1 MPAYRLQRGDE
12 LVENS
17 NELAGNNNELAGNN
31 NELAGHSNKL
41 AGHSN
46 EPAGHS
52 NKPAGPAGN
61 RNKLAGHSNELT
73 AGGGKE
79 LSLAMLQLATWMA
92 EDRMFGQKKTTHS
105 IALRPTMDWFGLL
118 QKNSC
123 ENGRSWP

>member
-31 NELAGHSNKL
+31 NELAGNNNELARHSHEP

-46 EPAGHS
+46 EPAGNS
-52 NKPAGPAGN
+52 NKPAGP
-61 RNKLAGHSNELT
+61 AGHSNELT

-79 LSLAMLQLATWMA
+79 VSLVMLQLATWMA

-105 IALRPTMDWFGLL
+105 IALKPTMDWFGLL

>member
-12 LVENS
+12 LVGNS
-17 NELAGNNNELAGNN
+17 NELAGNSNELAGNS
-31 NELAGHSNKL
+31 NEP

-52 NKPAGPAGN
+52 NKLAGN
-61 RNKLAGHSNELT
+61 SNELAGHSNELAGHSNELT

-79 LSLAMLQLATWMA
+79 LSLVMLQLATWMA
-92 EDRMFGQKKTTHS
+92 EDRMFGQRKTTHS
-105 IALRPTMDWFGLL
+105 IALRPTMDSFELL
-118 QKNSC
+118 RKNSC